1 MRMKKLFPIFLALI
15 ASLGVLS
22 CDVIPQP
29 STDADGSQYQSG
41 PALEILSKSVVF
53 TPQGGT
59 GTIVVNTT
67 APLTARSDRGW
78 IDVSVSGNC
87 VTLTVQRNESIESRY
102 SSITLRAGGA
112 SAEVTAQQFGINSAY
127 AWDESYTFPFAGGS
141 LTLPYGETGTVWVDV
156 SELPWLTAAVDEENK
171 TIEFTAA
178 KSIYNWERKGD
189 VSVKFGEDIVK
200 SIRFIQESNP
210 SGINPGDAEPV
221 DFEVQAAWTPK
232 YVDPAGPD
240 DPISVVG
247 VDVAEDSHAG
257 RYFIHV
263 VTKADFVAAGSD
275 EQLFLNRNASAW
287 AEAGPQIFRASST
300 LEIEKLALGNYRIYA
315 IGVDNEN
322 QVNGSY
328 AVTEFAVTKVL
339 SPYEKFLGTWSF
351 DRNGTEDVW
360 TVTEKVAGKTYNVTG
375 IDGIDDVTVEA
386 EFNADGTV
394 TIRAQKDL
402 GEHTVSTSS
411 GNLTGQAAI
420 YGRILYSGSEYYVT
434 GTYPIFTITFDAK
447 ANTGSLAPGSVST
460 NVGSFDLIGFGIY
473 TIVDNSA
480 YAATNKATLP
490 ATITHLT
497 WAEGSGGGEGGGG
510 GGNDNPGTDAYGKWI
525 GTWTVGDVTLTV
537 AQKVAGQT
545 YTVSGLEGFDIETRF
560 VDGKME
566 FFYQVLAEEGAKS
579 LCFFG
584 IDDDGDGYIVEGDPE
599 NDGWLAT
606 ATLNSAGTSADLVG
620 AEFDAVYSGT
630 TYHERIV
637 TMLLL
642 IYDGDEGQFYYAS
655 DNHMQ
660 IDMPTKMTKSSSASV
675 KALRSAGFD
684 SVKNEFIPLYKS
696 FHNGPRVP
704 YKLK

>member
-29 STDADGSQYQSG
+29 TSDADGSQYQSG

-112 SAEVTAQQFGINSAY
+112 SAEVTAQQFGINSSY

-178 KSIYNWERKGD
+178 RSIYNWERKGD

-263 VTKADFVAAGSD
+263 VTKADFAAAGSD
-275 EQLFLNRNASAW
+275 EQLFLNRNASTW

-300 LEIEKLALGNYRIYA
+300 LEMEKLELGNYRVYA

-510 GGNDNPGTDAYGKWI
+510 GDNSGTDAYSKWL
-525 GTWTVGDVTLTV
+525 GTWSLAGSQVTIS
-537 AQKVAGQT
+537 QKVAGQS
-545 YTVSGLEGFDIETRF
+545 YTLSGLEEGIEFETRF
-560 VDGKME
+560 ADGKME
-566 FFYQVLAEEGAKS
+566 FFYQVIASEGS
-579 LCFFG
+579 RELCLFG

-606 ATLNSAGTSADLVG
+606 ATLASDGKSAQIVG

-630 TYHERIV
+630 QYHERIV
-637 TMLLL
+637 ILELLA
-642 IYDGDEGQFYYAS
+642 YDSSDGKFYYAS
-655 DNHMQ
+655 SDPHPVNLPATMS
-660 IDMPTKMTKSSSASV
+660 KASSASV
-675 KALRSAGFD
+675 KSFRAACYDAFRG
-684 SVKNEFIPLYKS
+684 EFIPAYKS
-696 FHNGPRVP
+696 IGCGPSVP
-704 YKLK
+704 FKRK